1 MALKNVN
8 LILSARVAK
17 ETPTQKQSLSEA
29 PYQLDS
35 IVIV

>member
-17 ETPTQKQSLSEA
+17 ETPTQSLSRA